1 MMTKEEVLDEI
12 KKRKMDDIIELIED
26 AEAGQ
31 LEELEIVE
39 SIGLLYDRDLN
50 HALIQVFKDLG
61 VEIVYVSDDEES
73 E

>member
-1 MMTKEEVLDEI
+1 MTKEEVLDEI

>member
-1 MMTKEEVLDEI
+1 MTKEEVLDEL
-12 KKRKMDDIIELIED
+12 KKRKMDDIVELIED

-50 HALIQVFKDLG
+50 HTLIQVFKDLG
-61 VEIVYVSDDEES
+61 VEIVYVSDDEEI